1 MNNEASDYS
10 LTKGKLLIKSR
21 KDKIGDIRQLLVIP
35 EKFRSSILK
44 MGHEGTS
51 GHLGV
56 TKTKSRIERYFYW
69 PQCYKEIEEF
79 VKTCDPCQ
87 RAVGPLPTTPI
98 GNKYLLTVMC
108 MSSKYPDAVPMPDIA
123 STTVVEALFQIFSRM
138 GFPKEIQTDQGTSF
152 TSILTPVFFENF
164 GINVVRSSVYHPQSN
179 PVERFHRTL
188 KRILRVICIE
198 SSPEWEKQLPA
209 ALFALRT
216 ITHESTGFTPAELVH
231 GKNLKTPITLLYE
244 NWIGTTEE
252 VTPVVEYVFQLIKR
266 LKSCQELAIEKMEE
280 TKIKRKAW
288 YDKNAIKREFSEGDL
303 VLVLKMNR
311 PNKLSVQWKGPG
323 KIEKKISET
332 NYVVSFNNNT
342 ESNQVFH
349 VNMLKPYY
357 KRAEFINMINSRAK
371 EDSNELEENFPWIDS
386 NPNVFDFDEI
396 TKHSQLGNRLNVQQI
411 EKLKEILC
419 RYSKIF
425 SNEPGKTHLVEH
437 DIELINDVPI
447 RTKPYRMSARQTD
460 LLQEEIRKMLKYQ
473 VIEIGESD
481 YASPML
487 LVETPGKDPRPC
499 IDYRKLNEVI
509 RTQFYPLPNIEHRIE
524 TVAAAKYIT
533 LLDLTKGYWQIP
545 LTPKA
550 QRLAAFT
557 TSFGTYRPL
566 RMPFGLKNAPY
577 YFSRL
582 MAELL
587 QGCEKFALPYLDDVA
602 IFSENWDDHISHI
615 DKILERIRDAWL
627 TIKPAKCK
635 FAQDSV
641 KYFGHVVGLGKRSPA
656 QLKVQTILD
665 FPVPRSKSQVRAFLG
680 IAGYYRQYIPMFSS
694 SAAPLTELLKGK
706 SKKGYINWTSECQ
719 ESFVKLKEK
728 LSTNPVLYAPDFK
741 KAIYSSNR
749 RL

>member
-1 MNNEASDYS
+1 MTCLPLAEVEIDCEWGHVITKAAVFTETGNSKCDSNSQSVEKEAEQNRTSEAVEKEEMKLEENLAEDIKNLLPLFTEEKDTMSLININTDEFIEAQQKSEELAPLIQKIEKGMNNEASDYS

-21 KDKIGDIRQLLVIP
+21 KDKNGDIRQLLVIP

-51 GHLGV
+51 GHLCHEDEESDC
-56 TKTKSRIERYFYW
+56 KIFLLW

-108 MSSKYPDAVPMPDIA
+108 MSSKYPDAVPMPDIE

-152 TSILTPVFFENF
+152 MSILTSVFFENF

-216 ITHESTGFTPAELVH
+216 ITYESTGFTPAELVH
-231 GKNLKTPITLLYE
+231 GKNLRTPITLLYE
-244 NWIGTTEE
+244 NWMGTTGE
-252 VTPVVEYVFQLIKR
+252 VTPVVEYVFQLINR

-288 YDKNAIKREFSEGDL
+288 HDKNAIKREFSEEN
-303 VLVLKMNR
+303 LVLKMNR

-357 KRAEFINMINSRAK
+357 KRAEIINMINSRAK
-371 EDSNELEENFPWIDS
+371 EGSNELEENFPCIDS
-386 NPNVFDFDEI
+386 SPNIFDFDEI

-411 EKLKEILC
+411 EKLKEIIC

-460 LLQEEIRKMLKYQ
+460 LLQEIRKMLKYQ

-481 YASPML
+481 YASPMI
-487 LVETPGKDPRPC
+487 LVETTGRDPRLC

-509 RTQFYPLPNIEHRIE
+509 RTQFYPLPNIDHRIE

-550 QRLAAFT
+550 QRL
-557 TSFGTYRPL
+557 
-566 RMPFGLKNAPY
+566 
-577 YFSRL
+577 
-582 MAELL
+582 
-587 QGCEKFALPYLDDVA
+587 
-602 IFSENWDDHISHI
+602 
-615 DKILERIRDAWL
+615 
-627 TIKPAKCK
+627 
-635 FAQDSV
+635 
-641 KYFGHVVGLGKRSPA
+641 
-656 QLKVQTILD
+656 
-665 FPVPRSKSQVRAFLG
+665 
-680 IAGYYRQYIPMFSS
+680 
-694 SAAPLTELLKGK
+694 
-706 SKKGYINWTSECQ
+706 
-719 ESFVKLKEK
+719 
-728 LSTNPVLYAPDFK
+728 
-741 KAIYSSNR
+741 
-749 RL
+749 